1 MPRNKKTSGRLRAGG
16 LLICAAAGV
25 QAVASPAFAQ
35 NAAQAET
42 PAVQIEEVVVTARRR
57 EERLQDTPVAV
68 TALAGEAL
76 ESRGVESV
84 DQIAKF
90 APSIRFDGAAALSG
104 GNYNATVFIRGV
116 GQNDFA
122 IFSDPG
128 VGVYVDGVYY
138 ARSIGGT
145 LDAFDVSRIE
155 VLRGPQG
162 TLFGKN
168 TIGGAVIITTDQP
181 KDEFGGKIEGVTGS
195 YDRLDVKGHVDIPLG
210 EKVAVRLSAA
220 RLTRDGYGKRLLTGD
235 DLGDRNA
242 TAARAQLRWEASDAV
257 TVSLSADYTR
267 AREHSAPQKLL
278 VIGAVPG
285 FAVGPFMANFN
296 TYVAPG
302 LGITA
307 PNGARTL
314 NTSFLTDSPFTTYG
328 TGPNINDLDLWGGSA
343 TVDWNLG
350 EISFKSI
357 TAVRGLKATF
367 ARDGDNTPF
376 TFRETFN
383 HDVQAQYSQEF
394 QLSGLSFGE
403 RLTWVTGAYVFQER
417 GTDSGYAKLAL
428 GLAPGASPP
437 PYSPS
442 AAVYTKVTSTTYA
455 LFAQGSLSLTDRL
468 SATVGARYNR
478 DEKDYVLDHRR
489 IRDGGVI
496 AQVRPGGSWNSFT
509 PKVGLEFKATPDVL
523 LYASVGKGFKSGGFN
538 ARPLNDASEVTE
550 YQPET
555 LLTYEAGAKTAWL
568 DRRLILNV
576 AGYFSDYQD
585 IQVTVNQTPRN
596 FVANAAA
603 GEVKGVEVEL
613 QAKPTANWSFNFG
626 GGYMDAK
633 YTEVGSGL
641 AAGQVLPITLATHFV
656 KAPKWTL
663 NGGVEYGRELPGGG
677 RLTAR
682 VDWTRYSTVY
692 NDVANDPDLTQ
703 PGYDLF
709 GARLAYASPDR
720 VWQAALFGTNLSDER
735 YMVSGNASSGFGL
748 KEASFGRPR
757 EWGLSLSRK
766 F

>member
-1 MPRNKKTSGRLRAGG
+1 M
-16 LLICAAAGV
+16 LICAAAGA
-25 QAVASPAFAQ
+25 QAFASPALAAGQ
-35 NAAQAET
+35 AQA

-168 TIGGAVIITTDQP
+168 TIGGAVLITTEQP
-181 KDEFGGKIEGVTGS
+181 KNAFGGEIGGVTGS

-210 EKVAVRLSAA
+210 QKVSARLSAA
-220 RLTRDGYGKRLLTGD
+220 RLTRDGYGERLTTGD
-235 DLGDRNA
+235 DLGDRDA
-242 TAARAQLRWEASDAV
+242 TAMRAQLLWEPSDTV
-257 TVSLSADYTR
+257 TVNLSADYTR

-278 VIGAVPG
+278 AIGAVPG
-285 FAVGPFMANFN
+285 FAIGPFMGNFN

-307 PNGARTL
+307 PNGAKSL
-314 NTSFLTDSPFTTYG
+314 NPSFLTDSPFTTYG
-328 TGPNINDLDLWGGSA
+328 TGPNVNDLDLWGGSA
-343 TVDWNLG
+343 TVSWDLG
-350 EISFKSI
+350 EVTFKSI
-357 TAVRGLKATF
+357 TAVRGLTATF

-394 QLSGLSFGE
+394 QLGGESFGD
-403 RLTWVTGAYVFQER
+403 RLTWVTGAYVFRER

-428 GLAPGASPP
+428 GLAPGVSPP

-455 LFAQGSLSLTDRL
+455 LFAQGSLALTDQL

-496 AQVRPGGSWNSFT
+496 AQVSPSGSWNSFT

-568 DRRLILNV
+568 NRRLILNV

-603 GEVKGVEVEL
+603 GEVKGLEVEL
-613 QAKPTANWSFNFG
+613 QARPTASWSFNFG

-641 AAGQVLPITLATHFV
+641 AAGQVLPITLATHFI

-663 NGGVEYGRELPGGG
+663 NSGIEYGHDLSSGG

-682 VDWTRYSTVY
+682 VDWTHYSTVY

-703 PGYDLF
+703 PAYDLF
-709 GARLAYASPDR
+709 GARLAYASPDQL
-720 VWQAALFGTNLSDER
+720 WQAALFGLNLSDER

>member
-1 MPRNKKTSGRLRAGG
+1 MSKTRKYRLLAGG
-16 LLICAAAGV
+16 LLSVSAAALQG
-25 QAVASPAFAQ
+25 AIMPA
-35 NAAQAET
+35 AAQSSDTIA
-42 PAVQIEEVVVTARRR
+42 QIEEVVVTARRR
-57 EERLQDTPVAV
+57 EERLQDAPVAV
-68 TALAGEAL
+68 TALSADAL
-76 ESRGVESV
+76 QARGVESV

-145 LDAFDVSRIE
+145 MDAFDVSRIE

-168 TIGGAVIITTDQP
+168 TIGGAVVISTAKPASQ
-181 KDEFGGKIEGVTGS
+181 FGGEIEGTIGS
-195 YDRLDVKGHVDIPLG
+195 LDRRDLKGHIDLPLND
-210 EKVAVRLSAA
+210 KVALRLSAA
-220 RLTRDGYGKRLLTGD
+220 RLTRDGYGKRLVTGD

-242 TAARAQLRWEASDAV
+242 TAARAQLRWQASDNV
-257 TVSLSADYTR
+257 TVDLAADYTR

-285 FAVGPFMANFN
+285 FAIGPFMPNYN
-296 TYVAPG
+296 TYVAPSQG
-302 LGITA
+302 VTA

-314 NTSFLTDSPFTTYG
+314 NTSFLTDDPFTTYG
-328 TGPNINDLDLWGGSA
+328 TGPNVNDLDLWGASA
-343 TVDWNLG
+343 TVDWAL
-350 EISFKSI
+350 ETISLKSI
-357 TAVRGLKATF
+357 TAVRGLTATF

-394 QLSGLSFGE
+394 QLSGHAFDD
-403 RLTWVTGAYVFQER
+403 RLNWVTGAYVFQER
-417 GTDSGYAKLAL
+417 GTDSGNAKLAL
-428 GLAPGASPP
+428 GLAPGVSPP

-455 LFAQGSLSLTDRL
+455 LFAQGSYNFTERL
-468 SATVGARYNR
+468 SATVGARVNR

-489 IRDGGVI
+489 IRDGGII
-496 AQVRPGGSWNSFT
+496 AQLAKSGSWDSFT
-509 PKVGLEFKATPDVL
+509 PKLGLEFKATPDVL
-523 LYASVGKGFKSGGFN
+523 LYASAGKGFKSGGFN

-555 LLTYEAGAKTAWL
+555 LLTYELGAKTAWF
-568 DRRLILNV
+568 DRRLILNL

-603 GEVKGVEVEL
+603 GEVKGVELEL
-613 QAKPTANWSFNFG
+613 QARPTVNWSFNFG
-626 GGYMDAK
+626 AGYMDAK

-656 KAPKWTL
+656 KAPEWTA
-663 NGGVEYGRELPGGG
+663 NGGIEYSRELPVGG
-677 RLTAR
+677 RIVAR
-682 VDWTRYSTVY
+682 VDWTYYSTVY

-709 GARLAYASPDR
+709 GARIGYTSPDQL
-720 VWQAALFGTNLSDER
+720 WQAAVFGSNLSDER

-757 EWGLSLSRK
+757 EWGVSLSRK

>member
-1 MPRNKKTSGRLRAGG
+1 MPRNGNISGRLRAGG
-16 LLICAAAGV
+16 LLICAAAGA
-25 QAVASPAFAQ
+25 QAFASPALAAGQ
-35 NAAQAET
+35 AQA

-168 TIGGAVIITTDQP
+168 TIGGAVLITTEQP
-181 KDEFGGKIEGVTGS
+181 KNAFGGEIGGVTGS

-210 EKVAVRLSAA
+210 QKVSARLSAA
-220 RLTRDGYGKRLLTGD
+220 RLTRDGYGERLTTGD

-242 TAARAQLRWEASDAV
+242 TAMRAQLLWEPSDTV
-257 TVSLSADYTR
+257 TVNLSADYTR

-285 FAVGPFMANFN
+285 FAIGPFMGNFN

-307 PNGARTL
+307 PNGAKSL
-314 NTSFLTDSPFTTYG
+314 NPSFLTDSPFTTYG
-328 TGPNINDLDLWGGSA
+328 TGPNVNDLDLWGGSA
-343 TVDWNLG
+343 TVSWDLG
-350 EISFKSI
+350 EVTFKSI
-357 TAVRGLKATF
+357 TAVRGLTATF

-394 QLSGLSFGE
+394 QLGGESFGD
-403 RLTWVTGAYVFQER
+403 RLTWVTGAYVFRER

-428 GLAPGASPP
+428 GLAPGVSPP

-455 LFAQGSLSLTDRL
+455 LFAQGSLALTDQL

-496 AQVRPGGSWNSFT
+496 AQVSPSGSWNSFT

-568 DRRLILNV
+568 NRRLILNV

-603 GEVKGVEVEL
+603 GEVKGLEVEL
-613 QAKPTANWSFNFG
+613 QARPTASWSFNFG

-641 AAGQVLPITLATHFV
+641 AAGQVLPITLATHFI

-663 NGGVEYGRELPGGG
+663 NSGIEYGHDLSSGG

-682 VDWTRYSTVY
+682 VDWTHYSTVY

-703 PGYDLF
+703 PAYDLF
-709 GARLAYASPDR
+709 GARLAYASPDQL
-720 VWQAALFGTNLSDER
+720 WQAALFGLNLSDER

>member
-1 MPRNKKTSGRLRAGG
+1 MPRNGNISGRLRAGG
-16 LLICAAAGV
+16 LLICAAAGA
-25 QAVASPAFAQ
+25 QAVASPAV
-35 NAAQAET
+35 AAGQTQA

-168 TIGGAVIITTDQP
+168 TIGGAVLITTERP
-181 KDEFGGKIEGVTGS
+181 KNALGGEIEGVTGS

-210 EKVAVRLSAA
+210 QKVSARLSAA
-220 RLTRDGYGKRLLTGD
+220 RLTRDGYGKRLTTGD

-242 TAARAQLRWEASDAV
+242 TAARAQLLWEPSDTV
-257 TVSLSADYTR
+257 TVNLSADYTR

-285 FAVGPFMANFN
+285 FAIGPFMGNFN

-307 PNGARTL
+307 PNGAKTL

-328 TGPNINDLDLWGGSA
+328 TGPNVNDLDLWGGSA

-350 EISFKSI
+350 EVTFKSI
-357 TAVRGLKATF
+357 TAVRGLTATF

-383 HDVQAQYSQEF
+383 HDVQTQYSQEF
-394 QLSGLSFGE
+394 QLGGQSFDD

-428 GLAPGASPP
+428 GLAPGVSPP
-437 PYSPS
+437 PFSPS

-455 LFAQGSLSLTDRL
+455 LFAQGSLTLTDRL

-496 AQVRPGGSWNSFT
+496 AQVSPSGSWNSFT

-613 QAKPTANWSFNFG
+613 QARPTADWSFNFG

-663 NGGVEYGRELPGGG
+663 NGGIEYGHDLPIGG

-682 VDWTRYSTVY
+682 VDWTHYSTVY

-720 VWQAALFGTNLSDER
+720 LWQAALFGLNLSDER

-757 EWGLSLSRK
+757 EWGFSLSRK

>member
-1 MPRNKKTSGRLRAGG
+1 MPRNGNISGRLRAGG
-16 LLICAAAGV
+16 LLICAAAGA
-25 QAVASPAFAQ
+25 QAFASPALAAGQ
-35 NAAQAET
+35 AQA

-168 TIGGAVIITTDQP
+168 TIGGAVLITTEQP
-181 KDEFGGKIEGVTGS
+181 KNAFGGEIGGVTGS

-210 EKVAVRLSAA
+210 QKVSARLSAA
-220 RLTRDGYGKRLLTGD
+220 RLTRDGYGERLTTGD
-235 DLGDRNA
+235 DLGDRDA
-242 TAARAQLRWEASDAV
+242 TAMRAQLLWEPSDTV
-257 TVSLSADYTR
+257 TVNLSADYTR

-278 VIGAVPG
+278 AIGAVPG
-285 FAVGPFMANFN
+285 FAIGPFMGNFN

-307 PNGARTL
+307 PNGAKSL
-314 NTSFLTDSPFTTYG
+314 NPSFLTDSPFTTYG
-328 TGPNINDLDLWGGSA
+328 TGPNVNDLDLWGGSA
-343 TVDWNLG
+343 TVSWDLG
-350 EISFKSI
+350 EVTFKSI
-357 TAVRGLKATF
+357 TAVRGLTATF

-394 QLSGLSFGE
+394 QLGGESFGD
-403 RLTWVTGAYVFQER
+403 RLTWVTGAYVFRER

-428 GLAPGASPP
+428 GLAPGVSPP

-455 LFAQGSLSLTDRL
+455 LFAQGSLALTDQL

-496 AQVRPGGSWNSFT
+496 AQVSPSGSWNSFT

-568 DRRLILNV
+568 NRRLILNV

-603 GEVKGVEVEL
+603 GEVKGLEVEL
-613 QAKPTANWSFNFG
+613 QARPTASWSFNFG

-641 AAGQVLPITLATHFV
+641 AAGQVLPITLATHFI

-663 NGGVEYGRELPGGG
+663 NSGIEYGHDLSSGG

-682 VDWTRYSTVY
+682 VDWTHYSTVY

-703 PGYDLF
+703 PAYDLF
-709 GARLAYASPDR
+709 GARLAYASPDQL
-720 VWQAALFGTNLSDER
+720 WQAALFGLNLSDER

>member
-1 MPRNKKTSGRLRAGG
+1 MPTDISGRLRAGS
-16 LLICAAAGV
+16 LLICAAAGA
-25 QAVASPAFAQ
+25 QAIASPAFA
-35 NAAQAET
+35 AGQAET
-42 PAVQIEEVVVTARRR
+42 PTVQIEEVVVTARRR

-76 ESRGVESV
+76 ESRGVDSV

-104 GNYNATVFIRGV
+104 GNYNATVFVRGV

-181 KDEFGGKIEGVTGS
+181 KTEFGGKIEGVTGS

-210 EKVAVRLSAA
+210 EKVSARLSAA

-307 PNGARTL
+307 PNGAKSL

-328 TGPNINDLDLWGGSA
+328 TGPNINDLDLWGTSA
-343 TVDWNLG
+343 TVDWDLG
-350 EISFKSI
+350 EVSFKSI

-394 QLSGLSFGE
+394 QFSGQSFSD
-403 RLTWVTGAYVFQER
+403 RLTWVTGAYVFRER

-455 LFAQGSLSLTDRL
+455 LFAQGSLTLTDRL

-496 AQVRPGGSWNSFT
+496 AQVSPGGSWNSFT

-663 NGGVEYGRELPGGG
+663 NGGVEYGHELPGGG

-682 VDWTRYSTVY
+682 VDWSHYSTVY

-703 PGYDLF
+703 GAYDLF
-709 GARLAYASPDR
+709 GARLAYASPGR

-757 EWGLSLSRK
+757 EWGVSLSRK

>member
-1 MPRNKKTSGRLRAGG
+1 MSRHRNYRLLAGG
-16 LLICAAAGV
+16 LLSVSAAALQGIT
-25 QAVASPAFAQ
+25 P
-35 NAAQAET
+35 AQAQAQAQT
-42 PAVQIEEVVVTARRR
+42 QAQPASVQIEEVVVTARRR
-57 EERLQDTPVAV
+57 EERLQDAPVAV
-68 TALAGEAL
+68 TALSGDAL
-76 ESRGVESV
+76 QARGVESV
-84 DQIAKF
+84 DQIARF

-145 LDAFDVSRIE
+145 MDAFDVSRIE

-168 TIGGAVIITTDQP
+168 TIGGAVVISTAQP
-181 KDEFGGKIEGVTGS
+181 GDAFGGQIEGTVGS
-195 YDRLDVKGHVDIPLG
+195 LNRRDLKGHVDIPLSD
-210 EKVAVRLSAA
+210 KAAVRLSAA
-220 RLTRDGYGKRLLTGD
+220 RLTRDGYGKRLLTGE

-257 TVSLSADYTR
+257 IVELSADYTR

-285 FAVGPFMANFN
+285 FAVGPFMGNFN
-296 TYVAPG
+296 TYIAPG

-307 PNGARTL
+307 PNGAKTL
-314 NTSFLTDSPFTTYG
+314 NTSFLTDDPYTTYG
-328 TGPNINDLDLWGGSA
+328 TGPNVNDLDLWGTSA
-343 TVDWNLG
+343 TVNWDLG
-350 EISFKSI
+350 GVTFKSI
-357 TAVRGLKATF
+357 SAVRGLKATF

-394 QLSGLSFGE
+394 QFSGQSFDD

-455 LFAQGSLSLTDRL
+455 LFAQGSYSLTDRL
-468 SATVGARYNR
+468 SATVGARVNR
-478 DEKDYVLDHRR
+478 DDKDYVLDHRR
-489 IRDGGVI
+489 IRDGGII
-496 AQVRPGGSWNSFT
+496 AQLSRGGSWDSFT
-509 PKVGLEFKATPDVL
+509 PKLGLEFKATPDVL
-523 LYASVGKGFKSGGFN
+523 LYVSAGKGFKSGGFN
-538 ARPLNDASEVTE
+538 ARPLNDATEVTE

-555 LLTYEAGAKTAWL
+555 LLTYELGAKTAWFN
-568 DRRLILNV
+568 RRLILNL

-603 GEVKGVEVEL
+603 GEVKGVELEL
-613 QAKPTANWSFNFG
+613 QARPTANWSFNLG
-626 GGYMDAK
+626 AGYMDAK
-633 YTEVGSGL
+633 YTKVGSGL

-656 KAPKWTL
+656 KAPEWTA
-663 NGGVEYGRELPGGG
+663 NGGIEYSRELSVGG
-677 RLTAR
+677 RLLAR
-682 VDWTRYSTVY
+682 VDWTHYSTVY

-703 PGYDLF
+703 PAYDLF
-709 GARLAYASPDR
+709 GARIAYTSANQL
-720 VWQAALFGTNLSDER
+720 WQAALFGSNLSDER
-735 YMVSGNASSGFGL
+735 YKVSGNASSGFGL
-748 KEASFGRPR
+748 KEASYGRPR
-757 EWGLSLSRK
+757 EWGLSVNRK

>member
-1 MPRNKKTSGRLRAGG
+1 MSKTTSRRVRAGG
-16 LLICAAAGV
+16 LLICAAAGF
-25 QAVASPAFAQ
+25 QALSPAARAQ
-35 NAAQAET
+35 TSEPTAQL
-42 PAVQIEEVVVTARRR
+42 EELVVTARRR
-57 EERLQDTPVAV
+57 EERLQDAPVAV
-68 TALAGEAL
+68 TALSAQAL
-76 ESRGVESV
+76 QSRGVDSI

-128 VGVYVDGVYY
+128 VGTYVDGVYY

-145 LDAFDVSRIE
+145 LDAFDVSSIQ

-168 TIGGAVIITTDQP
+168 TIGGAVVVTTAQP
-181 KDEFGGKIEGVTGS
+181 GDSFGGKIEGVVGS
-195 YDRLDVKGHVDIPLG
+195 RNRRDLKGYIDLPLS
-210 EKVAVRLSAA
+210 EKAALRLSAG

-242 TAARAQLRWEASDAV
+242 TAARAQLRWEASDTV
-257 TVSLSADYTR
+257 TVSLSTDYTR

-296 TYVAPG
+296 TYVAPS

-307 PNGARTL
+307 PNGQKSL
-314 NTSFLTDSPFTTYG
+314 NTSFLTNDPYTTYG
-328 TGPNINDLDLWGGSA
+328 TGPNVNDLDLWGASG
-343 TVDWNLG
+343 TIDWDLG
-350 EISFKSI
+350 AVTFKSI

-376 TFRETFN
+376 TYRETFN

-394 QLSGLSFGE
+394 QLGGQSFDN
-403 RLTWVTGAYVFQER
+403 RLTWVAGAYAFAER
-417 GTDSGYAKLAL
+417 GTDSGYALLAP
-428 GLAPGASPP
+428 GLAAGASPP
-437 PYSPS
+437 PFSPS
-442 AAVYTKVTSTTYA
+442 ASVYTRVKAKTYA
-455 LFAQGSLSLTDRL
+455 VFAQGSFNFTDRL

-478 DEKDYVLDHRR
+478 DEKDYRLDHRR
-489 IRDGGVI
+489 RRDGGII
-496 AQVRPGGSWNSFT
+496 AQLGKGASWNSFT
-509 PKVGLEFKATPDVL
+509 PKLGLEFKATPDILV
-523 LYASVGKGFKSGGFN
+523 YASAGKGFKSGGFN
-538 ARPLNDASEVTE
+538 ARPLNDASEVTQYE
-550 YQPET
+550 PET
-555 LLTYEAGAKTAWL
+555 LLTYEAGAKTSWF

-596 FVANAAA
+596 FVANAAG

-613 QAKPTANWSFNFG
+613 QARPTAHWAFNFG
-626 GGYMDAK
+626 LGHMDAK
-633 YTEVGSGL
+633 YTEVGTGL

-656 KAPKWTL
+656 KAPEWTL
-663 NGGVEYGRELPGGG
+663 NGGVEYTLDLPGGG
-677 RLTAR
+677 ALTAR
-682 VDWTRYSTVY
+682 ADWSRYSTVY

-703 PGYDLF
+703 PAYDLF
-709 GARLAYASPDR
+709 GARIAYTSPDQ
-720 VWQAALFGTNLSDER
+720 VWQAAVFGSNLSDER

>member
-1 MPRNKKTSGRLRAGG
+1 MSKTTSRRVRAGG
-16 LLICAAAGV
+16 LLICAAAGF
-25 QAVASPAFAQ
+25 QALSPAARAQ
-35 NAAQAET
+35 TSEPTAQL
-42 PAVQIEEVVVTARRR
+42 EELVVTARRR
-57 EERLQDTPVAV
+57 EERLQDAPVAV
-68 TALAGEAL
+68 TALSAQAL
-76 ESRGVESV
+76 QSRGVDSI

-128 VGVYVDGVYY
+128 VGTYVDGVYY

-145 LDAFDVSRIE
+145 LDAFDVSSIQ

-168 TIGGAVIITTDQP
+168 TIGGAVVVTTAQP
-181 KDEFGGKIEGVTGS
+181 GDSFGGKIEGVVGS
-195 YDRLDVKGHVDIPLG
+195 LNRRDLKGYIDLPLS
-210 EKVAVRLSAA
+210 EKAALRLSAG

-242 TAARAQLRWEASDAV
+242 TAARAQLRWEASDTV
-257 TVSLSADYTR
+257 TVSLSTDYTR

-278 VIGAVPG
+278 VFGAVPG

-302 LGITA
+302 LEITA
-307 PNGARTL
+307 PNGQKSL
-314 NTSFLTDSPFTTYG
+314 NTSFLTNDPYTTYG
-328 TGPNINDLDLWGGSA
+328 TGPNVNDLDLWGASG
-343 TVDWNLG
+343 TIDWDLG
-350 EISFKSI
+350 AVTFKSI

-376 TFRETFN
+376 TYRETFN

-394 QLSGLSFGE
+394 QLGGQSFDN
-403 RLTWVTGAYVFQER
+403 RLTWVAGAYAFAER
-417 GTDSGYAKLAL
+417 GTDSGYALLAP
-428 GLAPGASPP
+428 GLAAGASPP
-437 PYSPS
+437 PFSPS
-442 AAVYTKVTSTTYA
+442 ASVYTRVKAKTYA
-455 LFAQGSLSLTDRL
+455 AFAQGSFSLTDRL

-478 DEKDYVLDHRR
+478 DEKDYRLDHRR
-489 IRDGGVI
+489 RRDGGII
-496 AQVRPGGSWNSFT
+496 AQLGKGASWNSFT
-509 PKVGLEFKATPDVL
+509 PKLGLEFKATPDILV
-523 LYASVGKGFKSGGFN
+523 YASAGKGFKSGGFN
-538 ARPLNDASEVTE
+538 ARPLNDASEVTQYE
-550 YQPET
+550 PET
-555 LLTYEAGAKTAWL
+555 LLTYEAGAKTSWF

-596 FVANAAA
+596 FVANAAG

-613 QAKPTANWSFNFG
+613 QARPTAHWAFNFG
-626 GGYMDAK
+626 LGHMDAK
-633 YTEVGSGL
+633 YTEVGTGL

-656 KAPKWTL
+656 KAPEWTL
-663 NGGVEYGRELPGGG
+663 NGGVEYTLDLPGGG
-677 RLTAR
+677 ALTAR
-682 VDWTRYSTVY
+682 ADWSRYSTVY

-703 PGYDLF
+703 PAYDLF
-709 GARLAYASPDR
+709 GARIAYTSPDQ
-720 VWQAALFGTNLSDER
+720 VWQAAVFGSNLSDER

>member
-1 MPRNKKTSGRLRAGG
+1 MSKPKAGNESGRLIFGG
-16 LLICAAAGV
+16 MLLA
-25 QAVASPAFAQ
+25 AVAVAAPQPA
-35 NAAQAET
+35 AAQASGEN
-42 PAVQIEEVVVTARRR
+42 AQIEEVVVTARKR

-68 TALAGEAL
+68 TALSSEAL
-76 ESRGVESV
+76 AARGVESI

-145 LDAFDVSRIE
+145 LDAFNVGQIQ

-168 TIGGAVIITTDQP
+168 TIGGAVVITTAQP
-181 KDEFGGKIEGVTGS
+181 DRELGGQVEVVTGRF
-195 YDRLDVKGHVDIPLG
+195 DRLDIKAHVDVPL
-210 EKVAVRLSAA
+210 ADNAFARISAA
-220 RLTRDGYGKRLLTGD
+220 HLGRDGYGKRLLTGD

-242 TAARAQLRWEASDAV
+242 DAV
-257 TVSLSADYTR
+257 RGQLHWEPSETVSVDLAADYTR
-267 AREHSAPQKLL
+267 AREHSAPQKAL

-285 FAVGPFMANFN
+285 FNVGPFLGNFN
-296 TYVAPG
+296 TFVAPG
-302 LGITA
+302 LGIVA
-307 PNGARTL
+307 PNGLRTL

-328 TGPNINDLDLWGGSA
+328 TGPNVNDLDLWGASG
-343 TVDWNLG
+343 TVNWDLG
-350 EISFKSI
+350 TVSVKSI
-357 TAVRGLKATF
+357 TAVRGLEATF

-383 HDVQAQYSQEF
+383 HDVQAQISQELQF
-394 QLSGLSFGE
+394 NGSGFGD
-403 RLTWVTGAYVFQER
+403 RLTWVAGLYGFRER
-417 GTDSGYAKLAL
+417 ATDLGYAKLAL

-437 PYSPS
+437 PFSPS
-442 AAVYTKVTSTTYA
+442 AAIYTRVLSKTYA
-455 LFAQGSLSLTDRL
+455 AFAQGSFSLTDQL
-468 SATVGARYNR
+468 SMTLGARVNR
-478 DEKDYVLDHRR
+478 DEKTYYLDHRR

-496 AQVRPGGSWNSFT
+496 ANLTRKGSWDSFT
-509 PKVGLEFKATPDVL
+509 PKVGLEYKATPDAL
-523 LYASVGKGFKSGGFN
+523 LYVSAGKGFKSGGFN

-555 LLTYEAGAKTAWL
+555 LWTYEGGVKTAWL
-568 DRRLILNV
+568 DRRLILNL
-576 AGYFSDYQD
+576 AGYFSEYKN

-603 GEVKGVEVEL
+603 GEVKGVELEA
-613 QAKPTANWSFNFG
+613 QAKPAAAWDFNLG
-626 GGYMDAK
+626 VGYMDAEYAK
-633 YTEVGSGL
+633 VGLGL

-656 KAPKWTL
+656 KAPKWTA
-663 NGGVEYGRELPGGG
+663 NAGVQYTHELGSG
-677 RLTAR
+677 AR
-682 VDWTRYSTVY
+682 IQARADWSHYSTVY

-703 PGYDLF
+703 GAYDLF
-709 GARLAYASPDR
+709 GARISYASADR
-720 VWQAALFGTNLSDER
+720 KWQAALFGTNLSDER
-735 YMVSGNASSGFGL
+735 YMVSGNASAGFGL

-757 EWGLSLSRK
+757 EWGVSLSRA

>member
-1 MPRNKKTSGRLRAGG
+1 MPRNGNISGRLRAGG
-16 LLICAAAGV
+16 LLICATAGAQAFAPPALAAG
-25 QAVASPAFAQ
+25 QAG
-35 NAAQAET
+35 T

-76 ESRGVESV
+76 ESRGVDSV

-168 TIGGAVIITTDQP
+168 TIGGAVLITTDQP
-181 KDEFGGKIEGVTGS
+181 KNAFGGKIEGVTGS
-195 YDRLDVKGHVDIPLG
+195 YDRLDIKGHVDIPLG
-210 EKVAVRLSAA
+210 EKVSARLSAA

-242 TAARAQLRWEASDAV
+242 TAARAQLLWEPSDAV

-285 FAVGPFMANFN
+285 FAIGPFMGNFN
-296 TYVAPG
+296 TYIAPG

-307 PNGARTL
+307 PNGAKSL

-343 TVDWNLG
+343 TVSWNLG
-350 EISFKSI
+350 DFTFKSI
-357 TAVRGLKATF
+357 SAVRGLKATF

-394 QLSGLSFGE
+394 QFSGQSFND
-403 RLTWVTGAYVFQER
+403 RLTWVTGAYAFRER

-428 GLAPGASPP
+428 GLAPPASPP

-455 LFAQGSLSLTDRL
+455 LFAQGSLTLTDRL

-496 AQVRPGGSWNSFT
+496 AQAAPSGSWNSFT

-613 QAKPTANWSFNFG
+613 QARPTANWSFNFG

-633 YTEVGSGL
+633 YTKVGAGL
-641 AAGQVLPITLATHFV
+641 PAGQVLPITLATHFV

-663 NGGVEYGRELPGGG
+663 NAGAEYGHDVAGGG
-677 RLTAR
+677 RVTAR
-682 VDWTRYSTVY
+682 VDWTHYSTVY

-720 VWQAALFGTNLSDER
+720 IWQAALFGTNLSDER

-757 EWGLSLSRK
+757 EWGVSLSRK

>member
-1 MPRNKKTSGRLRAGG
+1 M
-16 LLICAAAGV
+16 LICAAAGA
-25 QAVASPAFAQ
+25 QAFASPALAAGQ
-35 NAAQAET
+35 AQA

-168 TIGGAVIITTDQP
+168 TIGGAVLITTEQP
-181 KDEFGGKIEGVTGS
+181 KNAFGGEIGGVTGS

-210 EKVAVRLSAA
+210 QKVSARLSAA
-220 RLTRDGYGKRLLTGD
+220 RLTRDGYGERLTTGD

-242 TAARAQLRWEASDAV
+242 TAMRAQLLWEPSDTV
-257 TVSLSADYTR
+257 TVNLSADYTR

-285 FAVGPFMANFN
+285 FAIGPFMGNFN

-307 PNGARTL
+307 PNGAKSL
-314 NTSFLTDSPFTTYG
+314 NPSFLTDSPFTTYG
-328 TGPNINDLDLWGGSA
+328 TGPNVNDLDLWGGSA
-343 TVDWNLG
+343 TVSWDLG
-350 EISFKSI
+350 EVTFKSI
-357 TAVRGLKATF
+357 TAVRGLTATF

-394 QLSGLSFGE
+394 QLGGESFGD
-403 RLTWVTGAYVFQER
+403 RLTWVTGAYVFRER

-428 GLAPGASPP
+428 GLAPGVSPP

-455 LFAQGSLSLTDRL
+455 LFAQGSLALTDQL

-496 AQVRPGGSWNSFT
+496 AQVSPSGSWNSFT

-568 DRRLILNV
+568 NRRLILNV

-603 GEVKGVEVEL
+603 GEVKGLEVEL
-613 QAKPTANWSFNFG
+613 QARPTASWSFNFG

-641 AAGQVLPITLATHFV
+641 AAGQVLPITLATHFI

-663 NGGVEYGRELPGGG
+663 NSGIEYGHDLSSGG

-682 VDWTRYSTVY
+682 VDWTHYSTVY

-703 PGYDLF
+703 PAYDLF
-709 GARLAYASPDR
+709 GARLAYASPDQL
-720 VWQAALFGTNLSDER
+720 WQAALFGLNLSDER